1 MSNDW
6 KQFTNIIRVVNV
18 LKREYMLTSVCVCV
32 FVSKSA
38 FYEASRVIGEFR
50 KSYRVQ
56 DVRGELSIDMI

>member
-1 MSNDW
+1 
-6 KQFTNIIRVVNV
+6 VCVC
-18 LKREYMLTSVCVCV
+18 VCVCV

-38 FYEASRVIGEFR
+38 FYEASCVSDEFR